1 MEEKIYLVLISIFD
15 KENIDYLQLKL
26 DTRLT

>member
-1 MEEKIYLVLISIFD
+1 MEEKIYPVLISIFD

-26 DTRLT
+26 DARLT